1 MRQRLRIPSPARV
14 LIPGAI
20 ALCVALFLAGCVS
33 VEKTGEQGAPPPRL
47 ATVSLQ
53 SEPMDAEV
61 LVDGDFRG
69 TTPFSLKLSA
79 GTYTIEMRR
88 DGFEPWSRELVV
100 VGGDDTRVKAILVP
114 IAR

>member
-1 MRQRLRIPSPARV
+1 MTDWFRSVFMRRAIV
-14 LIPGAI
+14 PGAV
-20 ALCVALFLAGCVS
+20 ALCITFLLPACVS
-33 VEKTGEQGAPPPRL
+33 VQKSGEKGGPPPAM

-61 LVDGDFRG
+61 SVDGDFRG

-88 DGFEPWSRELVV
+88 DGFKPWSRELVV

-114 IAR
+114 IAK